1 MQINDKTIANFNEHE
16 SVYEISQQT
25 HSIEYCILLLTNVTQ
40 IEEGQKHLLG
50 EGKTKGLILDNLFG
64 MFCYFLKGGIFDFVS
79 NILSNVAGLQEGR
92 QHMLDNKMLPKIIE
106 LLVKNGESQVNEH
119 RRTFLI
125 ETLRNISFEYEKN
138 EALFAEGNVVKDIIS
153 ILAQE

>member
-1 MQINDKTIANFNEHE
+1 
-16 SVYEISQQT
+16 
-25 HSIEYCILLLTNVTQ
+25 
-40 IEEGQKHLLG
+40 
-50 EGKTKGLILDNLFG
+50 
-64 MFCYFLKGGIFDFVS
+64 
-79 NILSNVAGLQEGR
+79 
-92 QHMLDNKMLPKIIE
+92 MLDNKMLPKIIE

-153 ILAQE
+153 ILA